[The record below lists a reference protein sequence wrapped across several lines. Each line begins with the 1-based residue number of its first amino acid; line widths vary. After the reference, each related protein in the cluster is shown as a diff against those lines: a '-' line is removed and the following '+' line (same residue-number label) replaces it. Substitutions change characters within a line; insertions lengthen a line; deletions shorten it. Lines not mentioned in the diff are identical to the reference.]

1 MRDILGFLTS
11 PEIIV
16 VYGVAALACALCL
29 IIYIVEKNNVKI
41 RQRHNTRELNK
52 LVEEVREEAN
62 IEETPVLYEEPVLET
77 ISDNN
82 DLASSVN
89 ELLER
94 TAEMNAIREEVV
106 TVEEV
111 EQKNETPI
119 IIEPMDIVT
128 EVYEDEPEKEEAELE
143 YTSIEPDQATA
154 QLELKKLEDELRR
167 QEELQSNTTEETIS
181 NYEEQQEENAIIS
194 LEELVRKSKDIYE
207 ANELTQYKDEGNEP
221 ISLQELEER
230 AGLSNSDTAIYSQP
244 FTIESVV
251 PQSEVA
257 EVTQEV
263 SQVEEKNVRLDEA
276 STISVSKDVVE
287 NGKKFKNSPIISPIY
302 GIEHSQ
308 VEDNG
313 LELENTA
320 NYDKLDAEIKKTNEF
335 LMTLKELQKNLD

>member
-16 VYGVAALACALCL
+16 VYVVAALACALCL

-128 EVYEDEPEKEEAELE
+128 EVYEDEPEKEEVELE

-230 AGLSNSDTAIYSQP
+230 AGLSNSDTAIYNQP